1 MSQNERLR
9 ALLAEARIWVAPG
22 SDARARIDA
31 ALAEPGDVHPSNLTD
46 VVTLLEND
54 RDEARA
60 EIEHWKGAAK
70 EHAENHAAA
79 VEAFHDATRLRSEI
93 QQARIAAEI
102 ERDEARAEV
111 ERLKEALEDAAG
123 DMHQRIRAGYDKTI
137 ADCWRAKVAEVE
149 KQRDALRVQNEHMS
163 RAIDDAIKIQ
173 KKAVADAYKRGAEAM
188 CEAAVQYIKHASHED
203 GVGMGSLRMES
214 GIRSLPIPEDK

>member
-1 MSQNERLR
+1 VKREDGKNKPCRGKVNVTLRESQMSCD
-9 ALLAEARIWVAPG
+9 EARVEI
-22 SDARARIDA
+22 
-31 ALAEPGDVHPSNLTD
+31 EQLTQ
-46 VVTLLEND
+46 E

-149 KQRDALRVQNEHMS
+149 KQRD
-163 RAIDDAIKIQ
+163 
-173 KKAVADAYKRGAEAM
+173 DAYRRGAEAM
-188 CEAAVQYIKHASHED
+188 REAAANAIPSHY
-203 GVGMGSLRMES
+203 S
-214 GIRSLPIPEDK
+214 GDFIRALPIPEDKP